1 VIINLILGMVCLQS
15 LLALVL
21 STLNPRVGGEID
33 KATRTFKVQGLSLGC
48 LFAVLGATVVGLWTW
63 YAVEVQ
69 DWRFAAIV
77 WFPFTV
83 SYLGQWARKVQRR
96 SES

>member
-1 VIINLILGMVCLQS
+1 MVLNLILGMVCLQS

-21 STLNPRVGGEID
+21 STLNPRVGGEVD
-33 KATRTFKVQGLSLGC
+33 KVYKTTKVHGIGLGC
-48 LFAVLGATVVGLWTW
+48 LFAFLALIVVGLWTW

-83 SYLGQWARKVQRR
+83 GYLGNWARKIQRKA
-96 SES
+96 EA